1 MIFRNIIIHP
11 GVLSRKQPSYRCSVA
26 RASVGFLLIGILP
39 VAINHAQSRTN
50 DEIGSVST
58 FLSPSMV
65 QSSSYRLDLMVREDP
80 AEAGVWRSYGV
91 SRPVGFGH
99 MGVSKLEAAGF
110 LQQKPQSCG
119 LSALRFWLAMHGHA
133 VSEAAI
139 EKRVAGRQHVAT
151 ANAYER
157 GYSLADLLYA
167 ANTFG
172 YGGSSHWLFKS
183 SVANLEFPLII
194 LLTHDKQPHYLVLLD
209 NRTAFDPASGLRE
222 MAMKTLLEDS
232 ASSVVAL
239 HLGAIH

>member
-1 MIFRNIIIHP
+1 MIFRSEIIHP
-11 GVLSRKQPSYRCSVA
+11 GVLSRKHSSYRRSVVK
-26 RASVGFLLIGILP
+26 ASVRFLLIGILP

-50 DEIGSVST
+50 DEIGSVSM
-58 FLSPSMV
+58 FLSPSMM
-65 QSSSYRLDLMVREDP
+65 QSSSYRLDLIAREDP
-80 AEAGVWRSYGV
+80 AEATVWKSYGV

-99 MGVSKLEAAGF
+99 MGVSKLDAVDF

-119 LSALRFWLAMHGHA
+119 LSALRYWLAMHGQA

-139 EKRVAGRQHVAT
+139 EKRVAGRQHVVT

-172 YGGSSHWLFKS
+172 YSGSARWLFKS
-183 SVANLEFPLII
+183 SVAHLEFPLII
-194 LLTHDKQPHYLVLLD
+194 LLTDERQPHFLVLLD
-209 NRTAFDPASGLRE
+209 NRMAFDPATGYRE
-222 MAMKTLLEDS
+222 MTIKTLLEDS

-239 HLGAIH
+239 HLSAVH

>member
-1 MIFRNIIIHP
+1 MIFPNVITHP
-11 GVLSRKQPSYRCSVA
+11 GVLFRKHSSYRCSVVK
-26 RASVGFLLIGILP
+26 ASVGFLLIGILP

-50 DEIGSVST
+50 DEIGSVSI

-65 QSSSYRLDLMVREDP
+65 QSSSCRLDLIAREDP
-80 AEAGVWRSYGV
+80 AEARVWRGYGV

-99 MGVSKLEAAGF
+99 MGVSKLEAADF

-133 VSEAAI
+133 VSEAAL
-139 EKRVAGRQHVAT
+139 EKRIEGRQHVTT
-151 ANAYER
+151 AKAYER

-167 ANTFG
+167 AKTFG

-194 LLTHDKQPHYLVLLD
+194 LLTHEKQPHYLVFLD
-209 NRTAFDPASGLRE
+209 DRTAFDPANGLRE

-239 HLGAIH
+239 HLSAIH